1 MDQEEHGHSLV
12 TWIVVVGTLLVV
24 IAATSG
30 YVIAN
35 PERLYGL
42 FGSKAPTTAPIA
54 NVNGPAPAVHTQP
67 AHTKHYSSIFF
78 EFDYPENFSV
88 VSELI
93 NATSTAD
100 GNTRELFGSAVVIL
114 TATGTDGTYTLR
126 INSEVNSERIGVEEA
141 SSKAKESFGARPDR
155 GANDSFQNI
164 TVVDRPGYKYF
175 TEGRIHIGLPTMNL
189 NYATEITWNSVIG
202 SRAVANGYIGVLE
215 DSFTVK

>member
-1 MDQEEHGHSLV
+1 MDQEEHGRSLV
-12 TWIVVVGTLLVV
+12 TWVVVVGTLLVI
-24 IAATSG
+24 IAAASG

-35 PERLYGL
+35 PESLYEL
-42 FGSKAPTTAPIA
+42 FGAKAPVTTPIT
-54 NVNGPAPAVHTQP
+54 NVNGPAPVVHTQP

-78 EFDYPENFSV
+78 EFDYPENFSIT
-88 VSELI
+88 SELI
-93 NATSTAD
+93 NATRTED
-100 GNTRELFGSAVVIL
+100 GNSRELFGSAVVIL
-114 TATGTDGTYTLR
+114 TATGTDGTYTLK

-175 TEGRIHIGLPTMNL
+175 TEGKIHIGIPTMNL
-189 NYATEITWNSVIG
+189 NYATEITWDTVSG
-202 SRAVANGYIGVLE
+202 TRATANGYIGTLE